1 MDKRH
6 ASDSI
11 TPNVGAQVHHSEHLS
26 HSWACIT
33 ADKIKAQR
41 RFMEVVKEHM
51 QRAGGTE
58 EDAGRSECMA
68 VLKHT
73 PVNQC

>member
-1 MDKRH
+1 
-6 ASDSI
+6 
-11 TPNVGAQVHHSEHLS
+11 
-26 HSWACIT
+26 
-33 ADKIKAQR
+33 
-41 RFMEVVKEHM
+41 MEVVKERM